1 MSYPMYSLEL
11 GVAARAQPVD
21 IGPSARR
28 PPRVL
33 FIMALLAL
41 VSAGQTPNAPA
52 ASPLAAANRAM
63 LYEEDPSDP
72 QGEEYAGSVL
82 WRTDRIKAAG
92 QGDEIAVH
100 ADIEIP
106 NRKLKIEMSIRRNS
120 DKSLAASHVIELT
133 FVAPPDF
140 AGGDVSG
147 VPGIL
152 MKSNENARGIPLAGV
167 GLKVSKGLFLISL
180 SNVAAER
187 ARNLQY
193 LKEQSW
199 IDIPIVYANGRR
211 AILAIEKG
219 ASGERSFNEAL
230 LAWEPPR

>member
-82 WRTDRIKAAG
+82 WRTDRITATG

-167 GLKVSKGLFLISL
+167 GLKVSKGLFSISL

-199 IDIPIVYANGRR
+199 IDIPIVYASGRR

>member
-21 IGPSARR
+21 IAPSARR

-72 QGEEYAGSVL
+72 QGEAYAGSVL

-100 ADIEIP
+100 ADIE
-106 NRKLKIEMSIRRNS
+106 
-120 DKSLAASHVIELT
+120 
-133 FVAPPDF
+133 
-140 AGGDVSG
+140 
-147 VPGIL
+147 
-152 MKSNENARGIPLAGV
+152 
-167 GLKVSKGLFLISL
+167 
-180 SNVAAER
+180 
-187 ARNLQY
+187 
-193 LKEQSW
+193 
-199 IDIPIVYANGRR
+199 
-211 AILAIEKG
+211 
-219 ASGERSFNEAL
+219 
-230 LAWEPPR
+230 